1 MKKLIDWVDDRTGIR
16 KVIHE
21 ALYENIPSGARL
33 RYVTGSMLVFAF
45 ATQMITG
52 IVLWMAYSPSSQTAW
67 ESVYF
72 IQYEM
77 SGGWFLRGIHHFMAQ
92 AMIVLLGMH
101 LLQVI
106 IDKAYK
112 GPREVNFWLGL
123 ILMQLVLGLALT
135 GYLLP
140 WDQKGYWA
148 TNVATNLMAL
158 VPFGVGEKLQ
168 QLVIGGTD
176 YNHHTLTRFFGMHA
190 GVLPILLIVFLGLH
204 IAVFRRHG
212 ITAKITPGRADQY
225 FFPYQVLLDGIG
237 CLVLVIVVVALVM
250 RNHGAELGAPAD
262 PSEPYG
268 AARPEWYFL
277 FLFQFLK
284 LFHGSWE
291 IVGAII
297 IPGAVVTF
305 MFFMPFVGKIKGG
318 HAFNVGF
325 IFVLLAG
332 AGALTYLALTEDSQ
346 NAVFQADKHEAHEN
360 AERIV
365 ELVQRRKLTETGE
378 LSEPLMIPR
387 QGAVYLLRNDP
398 LTEGPKL
405 FGLHCASC
413 HSYVDPEGK
422 DQLQFKLYQ
431 EPVVANPTAK
441 HAEDKEVKRDG
452 SKKVVY
458 QPLGLTGS
466 NLYGFASREWIR
478 GLLDPE
484 KIDYVQIAEPEPSK
498 DPLLAKKGEHPS
510 NHRKRIIAPYF
521 GNTAHRDG
529 RMAEWVKNH
538 WLNDM
543 ESEEKSSE
551 NLSQQE
557 IAEQKK
563 KKAAAEEKKAKA
575 EENIEAIV
583 VALSAQAQ
591 LPSQQHLDD
600 ADVAKIAKGVE
611 LIKTTCATHCHQF
624 GDAGQLGL
632 GPDLTGY
639 GSYEWMMGM
648 LCNASHER
656 FYRNENDRMPAFAE
670 DPHNPKDHQV
680 SIRELSLIVD
690 WMRGQYYGKDDNI
703 PRLPHSEEE
712 ARQTAMASIP
722 SGDQPASRIIG
733 RPVPSDAQLIQEKAE
748 QLFTRNCSA
757 CHSHADEDGVGIVA
771 NQPKAPN
778 LFQFGSRRWLTGFLD
793 PERIKSI
800 HYFGNTIHQ
809 EGEMVGVVEE
819 FEELDEEQQEL
830 LNGVIVALSAQAQLP
845 IQKME
850 DDAAREDG
858 SLEKANEAFGK
869 SIESY
874 ACSDCH
880 VFPEY
885 ADGDD
890 GPNLIG
896 WGSRDWLKKMISDP
910 EHFYGKSN
918 DKMPKFRADES
929 TGKKSLLS
937 EDELELLIGLIRG
950 ELE

>member
-67 ESVYF
+67 ESVYY

-77 SGGWFLRGIHHFMAQ
+77 AGGWFLRGVHHFMAQ
-92 AMIVLLGMH
+92 AMVVLLGMH

-106 IDKAYK
+106 VDKAYR

-158 VPFGVGEKLQ
+158 VPFGLGEKLQ

-190 GVLPILLIVFLGLH
+190 GVLPLLLIVFLGLH

-237 CLVLVIVVVALVM
+237 CLVLVIIVVALVM
-250 RNHGAELGAPAD
+250 RSHGAELGAPAD
-262 PSEPYG
+262 PSKPYG

-305 MFFMPFVGKIKGG
+305 MFFMPFIGNMKRG
-318 HAFNVGF
+318 HAFNVAF
-325 IFVLLAG
+325 ILVLLAG
-332 AGALTYLALTEDSQ
+332 ASVLTVLALQEDSKD
-346 NAVFQADKHEAHEN
+346 AVFQRDKHEAHEN

-365 ELVQRRKLTETGE
+365 ELVQRRELTETGE
-378 LSEPLMIPR
+378 LSERLMIPR

-405 FGLHCASC
+405 FKSHCASC
-413 HSYVDPEGK
+413 HSYVDPDGK
-422 DQLQFKLYQ
+422 DELQFALYQ
-431 EPVVANPTAK
+431 EPVVENPTVENA
-441 HAEDKEVKRDG
+441 ADKVVQRDG
-452 SKKVVY
+452 SGNVEY
-458 QPLGLTGS
+458 QPAGSTGS

-484 KIDYVQIAEPEPSK
+484 KIDYQKIAEPEQSK
-498 DPLLAKKGEHPS
+498 DKLLASKSEHPS

-521 GNTAHRDG
+521 GNTAHRNG

-538 WLNDM
+538 MTRDLGY
-543 ESEEKSSE
+543 EENTSK

-557 IAEQKK
+557 IEDQKK
-563 KKAAAEEKKAKA
+563 SKAKA
-575 EENIEAIV
+575 ESNLDAIV
-583 VALSAQAQ
+583 AALSAQAQ
-591 LPSQQHLDD
+591 LPSQQHLDE
-600 ADVAKIAKGVE
+600 AEVTKIAEGVQV
-611 LIKTTCATHCHQF
+611 IKTTCATYCHQF
-624 GDAGQLGL
+624 GDAGQTGL

-648 LCNASHER
+648 LCNPSHER
-656 FYRNENDRMPAFAE
+656 FYRRENDRMPAFAE
-670 DPHNPKDHQV
+670 DPHNPKEHMV

-690 WMRGQYYGKDDNI
+690 WMRGQYYDKDESI

-712 ARQTAMASIP
+712 GRQTAMASIP
-722 SGDQPASRIIG
+722 TGERPASQVIG
-733 RPVPSDAQLIQEKAE
+733 GPDPPESQIKKENAE

-757 CHSHADEDGVGIVA
+757 CHSHADENGVGIVA
-771 NQPKAPN
+771 SHPKAPN
-778 LFQFGSRRWLTGFLD
+778 LFQFGSRSWLTGFLD
-793 PERIKSI
+793 PERIKRV
-800 HYFGNTIHQ
+800 HYFGNTAHLTS
-809 EGEMVGVVEE
+809 GEMVGVVDE
-819 FEELDEEQQEL
+819 FKDLDDEQQKT
-830 LNGVIVALSAQAQLP
+830 LNNVIIAVSAQAQLP
-845 IQKME
+845 SQKTE
-850 DDAAREDG
+850 DDAARADN
-858 SLEKANEAFGK
+858 SLAMANEAFGK
-869 SIESY
+869 TIDSY

-880 VFPEY
+880 LFPGYE
-885 ADGDD
+885 DGDS
-890 GPNLIG
+890 GPNLTG
-896 WGSRDWLKKMISDP
+896 WGSRDWLEQMISDP
-910 EHFYGKSN
+910 THYYESN
-918 DKMPKFRADES
+918 DKMPKFRIDES
-929 TGKKSLLS
+929 TGRKSLLS
-937 EDELELLIGLIRG
+937 ENELELLISLIRG